1 MEDATEGLIN
11 NRDQDEKRM
20 DAMWNRLQMLENHSK
35 RNNVRLV
42 GLKETYGT
50 NGTMESCVRRVLSEG
65 LGVDVDGEFEV
76 ERAHRSL
83 APLPN
88 DGQPPRPVLIRF
100 LRKSAR
106 DKVVKAARERRG
118 IDWEGIRLSLFPDM
132 TQELAEKRKTF
143 TTVERALQR
152 LNVRY
157 TLAHPASLRFTWKN
171 QIFTSAKDAEKFI
184 RINSN
189 TEG

>member
-1 MEDATEGLIN
+1 
-11 NRDQDEKRM
+11 
-20 DAMWNRLQMLENHSK
+20 
-35 RNNVRLV
+35 
-42 GLKETYGT
+42 
-50 NGTMESCVRRVLSEG
+50 
-65 LGVDVDGEFEV
+65 
-76 ERAHRSL
+76 
-83 APLPN
+83 
-88 DGQPPRPVLIRF
+88 
-100 LRKSAR
+100 
-106 DKVVKAARERRG
+106 
-118 IDWEGIRLSLFPDM
+118 M

>member
-65 LGVDVDGEFEV
+65 LGVDGEFEV